1 MTHTEFVPARPAAA
15 RLTRLAALIG
25 LALGGIQSAQA
36 TDYVWLGDADTL
48 WTTGNK
54 LVGSTFFSNW
64 TPSGPPSAGLPSP
77 VFIDNNP
84 ARNSTVQVSPASPVA
99 ANPFCTTSF
108 TCGPGAAASRLT
120 IDSGDTLVVGGSA
133 SFSDAINYTYGVS
146 RMVVVDTGGGT
157 TITNNGTLRITS
169 DGPFATLG
177 ISGHV
182 TLSGTGQTLL
192 SNGYTNERAT
202 FNDNQVIFGYST
214 DTNTLEIAAGHTLRG
229 AGKLGYNGNLSSG
242 RLVVINHGDVI
253 ADNPNAFL
261 MVMTLPNTTP
271 SVPYSLVNT
280 GSMRAEN
287 GSRMWITTAM
297 NNAGGLLEA
306 RDGSSIDLGA
316 SVLGGMLRTVGSGRI
331 FTDGTNA
338 SATFLTSVT
347 IEGRVEATSGNEM
360 NFGLN
365 GLTNTI
371 TNNGTIAFGN
381 AHPRDISATSYA
393 KLRLFGDTTLAGN
406 GSVEFTDDAGNVI
419 DYYGNIIG
427 RVPVLTLGSGQTLR
441 GVAQL
446 RGEIVNQ
453 GRIEANGAVNAF
465 TIASGGKLT
474 NQGTVIVSGAA
485 PVALQTGSQL
495 QFVNQGELT
504 VLAGSTMSGGLTQT
518 AGVATILGT
527 LNGNVLLQGGL
538 LKGTGTIAGN
548 VSNSGGIFA
557 PGTSP
562 GTLTL
567 NNYTQTAGD
576 LVLEIDGDAPA
587 LRDHLI
593 ILGNG
598 NFYGGR
604 IVLDFSDYTGSG
616 AVSFANILEVGGTLR
631 LAHPA
636 TGSAAAIEVIGL
648 APGRQATAAWDG
660 KTLGVSLVSA
670 VPEPGSYALLLAG
683 LGLVGLASVRR
694 RR

>member
-1 MTHTEFVPARPAAA
+1 MTTIAHDTPARTPG
-15 RLTRLAALIG
+15 RLTRLAALVG
-25 LALGGIQSAQA
+25 LALGA
-36 TDYVWLGDADTL
+36 TLPAHAIDYVWLGQADHL
-48 WTTGNK
+48 WTTSNK
-54 LVGSTFFSNW
+54 LVGSTFFFNW
-64 TPSGPPSAGLPSP
+64 TPSGPPPGGSPSP

-84 ARNSTVQVSPASPVA
+84 AINSVVQVSPASPVA
-99 ANPFCTTSF
+99 PNPFCTQTF
-108 TCGPGAAASRLT
+108 VCGPGATASRLS
-120 IDSGDTLVVGGSA
+120 IDSGDTLVIGGSA
-133 SFSDAINYTYGVS
+133 AFSDVANYSYGVS
-146 RMVVVDTGGGT
+146 RLVMVDTGSGA

-169 DGPFATLG
+169 DGQFATLG

-229 AGKLGYNGNLSSG
+229 AGRLGYNGTLSSG

-253 ADNPNAFL
+253 ADNPNGFL
-261 MVMTLPNTTP
+261 MVMTMPSTTP

-297 NNAGGLLEA
+297 NNAGGVLEA

-316 SVLGGMLRTVGSGRI
+316 SVLGGTLRTVGSGRI

-347 IEGRVEATSGNEM
+347 LEGRIEVTSGNEV

-371 TNNGTIAFGN
+371 TNNGVIALGN
-381 AHPRDISATSYA
+381 AHPRDVSATSYA
-393 KLRLFGDTTLAGN
+393 KLRLYGDTTLAGT
-406 GSVEFTDDAGNVI
+406 GSIEFTDDAGNML
-419 DYYGNIIG
+419 DQYGNFIG

-441 GVAQL
+441 GVTQL
-446 RGEIVNQ
+446 RTEILNQ
-453 GRIEANGAVNAF
+453 GRIEANGTINTF
-465 TIASGGKLT
+465 TIVSGGKIT
-474 NQGTVIVSGAA
+474 NQGTVLVSGSA
-485 PVALQTGSQL
+485 PVAFQTGSAF

-504 VLAGSTMSGGLTQT
+504 VLAGSTMSGGFTQT
-518 AGVATILGT
+518 AGVATILGQ

-548 VSNSGGIFA
+548 VSNSGGTFA

-567 NNYTQTAGD
+567 DNYTQTDGD
-576 LVLEIDGDAPA
+576 LVLEIDGDDPA

-593 ILGNG
+593 IQGNA

-616 AVSFANILEVGGTLR
+616 AVSFANILEVAGTLR
-631 LAHPA
+631 LAHPV
-636 TGSAAAIEVIGL
+636 TGASTLIEVIGL
-648 APGRQATAAWDG
+648 SPGRATATWDG
-660 KTLGVSLVSA
+660 KALGVSLVSA
-670 VPEPGSYALLLAG
+670 VPEPDSYALLLAG
-683 LGLVGLASVRR
+683 LGLVGLAARR
-694 RR
+694 RA